1 VIIFYYKGV
10 LSFYKLSHG
19 LAISDW
25 TMLFFLL
32 NVKVVVD
39 SLNKSSMTFLAWVL
53 LLKIVLEVLIIF
65 LQARYG

>member
-10 LSFYKLSHG
+10 LSFYKLSLG